1 MLSANSIENENA
13 LMSKISQ
20 MNLQLKIEQHMYQNP
35 FYLPNHK
42 TSKGGQYLVSTQRQ
56 FSIKFGVVDSLLI
69 NNIGV
74 VQPLLVSKMVDN
86 IKFQVG
92 IKFSAFLGKK

>member
-1 MLSANSIENENA
+1 MELSTES
-13 LMSKISQ
+13 
-20 MNLQLKIEQHMYQNP
+20 
-35 FYLPNHK
+35 
-42 TSKGGQYLVSTQRQ
+42 Q

-69 NNIGV
+69 NIGV